1 MQTSTSNSIPVI
13 SDFRSAILA
22 DIHGNSIALDAVL
35 EDVERKGGVD
45 EYWLLGDYAAIG
57 FDPVGVLQR
66 LERLTEVKFV
76 RGNTDRYLVE
86 QQRPGPSLVEV
97 RKNPKLVEVYAHIA
111 SSFAWTTGAVGSAG
125 WLPWLSELPLEMR
138 VKLPDGTKVLAVHA
152 SPGSDDGD
160 GIHPGLTVEDIYTLI
175 SGEDVGLIFFGHT
188 HTTFDR
194 TIRGVRLVN
203 PGSVSN
209 PFPPDLSARYALL
222 DANGAGYTLSFHQVG
237 YDHQAVIRASR
248 EVNHP
253 AAEYIASF
261 MRGERRPSWVRG

>member
-1 MQTSTSNSIPVI
+1 MQKSTSNSIPVT
-13 SDFRSAILA
+13 SEFRSAILA

-45 EYWLLGDYAAIG
+45 QYWLLGDYAAIG

-66 LERLTEVKFV
+66 LERLSDVKLI

-86 QQRPGPSLVEV
+86 QQQPGPSLVEV
-97 RKNPKLVEVYAHIA
+97 RKNLKLMEVYAHIA

-125 WLPWLSELPLEMR
+125 WLPWLSELPLEIR
-138 VKLPDGTKVLAVHA
+138 VKLPDGTRVLAVHA
-152 SPGSDDGD
+152 APGNDDGG
-160 GIHPGLTVEDIYTLI
+160 GIHPGLTDEDIEELI
-175 SGEDVGLIFFGHT
+175 RGVDAELILFGHT

-209 PFPPDLSARYALL
+209 PFPPDLRARYTLL
-222 DANGAGYTLSFHQVG
+222 DANGEGYTLSFHQVE
-237 YDHQAVIRASR
+237 YDRQAVIRASR

-261 MRGERRPSWVRG
+261 MCGERRPSWAKE